1 MVPPVKDKTKEVSEA
16 LTKAKPPSSD
26 KVSKR
31 VSDDVE
37 QARRTEALT
46 LRLAGLT
53 QEQIAE
59 RLEIEK
65 PAVDRMINRTLNQ
78 AENQNVEQMRSLE
91 NQRLDRAQ
99 TAIWQQV
106 LNGDL
111 KAVETFLRISQ
122 QRSKVNGLD
131 APKKVDVNVGIRNEM
146 QRALDELESVAAEA
160 TVIDQ
165 VEEAVEEETEDD
177 DGPTG

>member
-1 MVPPVKDKTKEVSEA
+1 MAPPKADKTKEVSEA
-16 LTKAKPPSSD
+16 ITRAQPESSV
-26 KVSKR
+26 KVSPR
-31 VSDDVE
+31 VSDEVE

-53 QEQIAE
+53 MDQIAD
-59 RLEIEK
+59 RLGIGATSVYE
-65 PAVDRMINRTLNQ
+65 MINRSLNQ

-91 NQRLDRAQ
+91 NERLDRAQ
-99 TAIWQQV
+99 VAIWQQV

-111 KAVETFLRISQ
+111 SAVQTFLRISQ
-122 QRSKVNGLD
+122 QRSKMNGLD

-165 VEEAVEEETEDD
+165 VEEAAEEEEDD
-177 DGPTG
+177 DGTAE